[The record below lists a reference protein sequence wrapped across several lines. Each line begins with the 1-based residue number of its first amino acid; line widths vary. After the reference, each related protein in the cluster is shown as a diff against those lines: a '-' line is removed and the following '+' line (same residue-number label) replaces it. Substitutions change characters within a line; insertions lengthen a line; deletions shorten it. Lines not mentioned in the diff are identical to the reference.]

1 MLKILYMIGEF
12 PDRIDSFKTK
22 HIVNKAPRFKSKNNP
37 VQSYTTKYTNGN
49 IAILGNKIKLPKLGF
64 VRFAKSREV
73 DGRIISATIRRNP
86 SGKYFISILVETE
99 VSFLDK
105 TNKAV
110 GIDLGIT
117 DFAMLSTGEKLDNNQ
132 FTAKMEQKL
141 KREQDRKSTRA
152 LNAKNN
158 GIKLRSEEHTSE
170 LQSRGHLVCRLLLEK
185 KKHR

>member
-1 MLKILYMIGEF
+1 AKKQPKNNKYPDNQQADQHNHFYFQIKFYVFSHLIAPYLMLKILYMIGVF
-12 PDRIDSFKTK
+12 PDRIDSFITK

-49 IAILGNKIKLPKLGF
+49 IAILGNIIKLPKLGF

-117 DFAMLSTGEKLDNNQ
+117 DFAILSTGEKLDNNQ
-132 FTAKMEQKL
+132 FTAKML
-141 KREQDRKSTRA
+141 
-152 LNAKNN
+152 
-158 GIKLRSEEHTSE
+158 
-170 LQSRGHLVCRLLLEK
+170 SR
-185 KKHR
+185 

>member
-1 MLKILYMIGEF
+1 YNSNGKGLSYNPRSAMVPEMKRDVATAWRKVVDSIAIQNSLKNLKDAY
-12 PDRIDSFKTK
+12 
-22 HIVNKAPRFKSKNNP
+22 ARFLKEQNQARRCTSRNNP
-37 VQSYTTKYTNGN
+37 VPAYTTSYTNGS
-49 IAILGNKIKLPKLGF
+49 IHILRNKIKVPKLGF

-117 DFAMLSTGEKLDNNQ
+117 DFAILSTGGKLDNN
-132 FTAKMEQKL
+132 
-141 KREQDRKSTRA
+141 
-152 LNAKNN
+152 
-158 GIKLRSEEHTSE
+158 
-170 LQSRGHLVCRLLLEK
+170 
-185 KKHR
+185 